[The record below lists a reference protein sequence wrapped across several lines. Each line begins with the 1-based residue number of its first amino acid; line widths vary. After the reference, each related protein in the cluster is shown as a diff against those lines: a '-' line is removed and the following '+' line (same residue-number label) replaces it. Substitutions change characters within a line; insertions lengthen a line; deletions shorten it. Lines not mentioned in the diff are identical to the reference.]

1 MKTGTADLPLHYG
14 HCPPWLFKRMKLL
27 AGAIA
32 EAIVL
37 EYGHDEF
44 LRRMADPFFFQ
55 SLGCVVGFDWHSSGL
70 STTLCGALKEG
81 LSRETGLAV
90 CGGKGKASRNTGN
103 EIVTAGDSFSLS
115 SRTVN
120 ALVNASKL
128 SAKVDNT
135 AVQDGYDLYH
145 HVLMLTEK
153 GSWAVVQQGLN
164 PTNHYARRYHWLSEN
179 VRSFVEE
186 PHAAICC
193 DSRGKALNMVAKES
207 REARKVSVD
216 MVQEKRLVT
225 LLQKQTTLD
234 SFSQRLELPRGHA
247 IPHMNK
253 LNIETLKRAYELQ
266 PQNYEQLLAVKGM
279 GPKTVRSLALIADI
293 VYGTPPS
300 WRDPAN
306 YSFAHGGKDGIPY
319 PVDRKRYDRSIE
331 ILQTGIEEAK
341 LGSKEKLTAIKQLK
355 HKIIPIQ

>member
-1 MKTGTADLPLHYG
+1 MRTGTADLPLHYG

-81 LSRETGLAV
+81 IPPE
-90 CGGKGKASRNTGN
+90 
-103 EIVTAGDSFSLS
+103 
-115 SRTVN
+115 
-120 ALVNASKL
+120 
-128 SAKVDNT
+128 KV
-135 AVQDGYDLYH
+135 
-145 HVLMLTEK
+145 
-153 GSWAVVQQGLN
+153 S
-164 PTNHYARRYHWLSEN
+164 
-179 VRSFVEE
+179 SFVEE

-193 DSRGKALNMVAKES
+193 DSRGEALNMVAKES
-207 REARKVSVD
+207 RQARDISVEL
-216 MVQEKRLVT
+216 VHEERLVT

-234 SFSQRLELPRGHA
+234 SFSQKLELPAGHA

-253 LNIETLKRAYELQ
+253 LTIETLKRAYELR
-266 PQNYEQLLAVKGM
+266 PENYEQLLAVRGM

-293 VYGTPPS
+293 VYGSPPS
-300 WRDPAN
+300 WRDPAT

-319 PVDRKRYDRSIE
+319 PVDRKRYDRSIDV
-331 ILQTGIEEAK
+331 LRTGIEEAK
-341 LGSKEKLTAIKQLK
+341 LGNKEKLTAIKQLK